1 MRDLIHLYDEPARPN
16 TGMIQ
21 QGLLA
26 AVFVVL
32 VGLCCWSFIEA
43 LTKEADI
50 AHAVAQARKKER
62 ERIYT
67 ANMDI
72 LAGHDGYIR
81 QVEALIE
88 QEYRREAK

>member
-1 MRDLIHLYDEPARPN
+1 MRDLAPLFDPSPPVQMSMLRRGVVCAA
-16 TGMIQ
+16 TVLMI
-21 QGLLA
+21 G
-26 AVFVVL
+26 VV
-32 VGLCCWSFIEA
+32 CWSFVEA
-43 LTKEADI
+43 ITKEADI
-50 AHAVAQARKKER
+50 AAAVAEARKRER

-81 QVEALIE
+81 QVEAMIA